1 MAISNVK
8 LDHSGIG
15 DLLKGPE
22 MRSLVR
28 GGAEQVEAIYRATVA
43 KRSGQLARE
52 TRIET
57 FIGGSKNDRWCAR
70 LIAHA
75 PHAAS
80 HEFGTSDQTGAGE
93 LRAALAAWRGST
105 S

>member
-1 MAISNVK
+1 MITNVR

-28 GGAEQVEAIYRATVA
+28 EGAEQVESIYRATVA
-43 KRSGQLARE
+43 KRTGRLSRE
-52 TRIET
+52 TRVET
-57 FIGGSKNDRWCAR
+57 YIGGTKNDRWCAR
-70 LIAHA
+70 LIAGA
-75 PHAAS
+75 PYAAS
-80 HEFGTSDQTGAGE
+80 HEFGTAQQHSANE
-93 LRAALAAWRGST
+93 LRAALNAWRGPT